1 MFCIVKFRVLV
12 LDSLMYSHLSIGLLN
27 QSLVGTLLLT
37 DTIIF
42 FFFFWLFYF
51 VYAENRHYRL
61 ICITRSTDV
70 TGWPEQIKIKNTYNL
85 GGQF

>member
-42 FFFFWLFYF
+42 FFFGYF
-51 VYAENRHYRL
+51 ILYMQKTG
-61 ICITRSTDV
+61 ITVLSALRDQPMSLV
-70 TGWPEQIKIKNTYNL
+70 GLNK
-85 GGQF
+85 

>member
-27 QSLVGTLLLT
+27 QSLEGTLLLT

-42 FFFFWLFYF
+42 FFFFGFFILYMQKTG
-51 VYAENRHYRL
+51 
-61 ICITRSTDV
+61 ITVLSALRDQPMSLV
-70 TGWPEQIKIKNTYNL
+70 GLNK
-85 GGQF
+85 

>member
-42 FFFFWLFYF
+42 FFFGFFILYMQKTG
-51 VYAENRHYRL
+51 
-61 ICITRSTDV
+61 ITVLSALRDQPMSLV
-70 TGWPEQIKIKNTYNL
+70 GLNK
-85 GGQF
+85 

>member
-37 DTIIF
+37 DTIILF
-42 FFFFWLFYF
+42 FFFGFFILYMQKTG
-51 VYAENRHYRL
+51 
-61 ICITRSTDV
+61 ITVLSALRDQPMSLV
-70 TGWPEQIKIKNTYNL
+70 GLNK
-85 GGQF
+85 